1 MSEAAAF
8 SATNQ
13 ATPASKPSLPARLWA
28 HPVVRI
34 VAGAVLTFAPVPL
47 TMILASKLVD
57 KAYRVAW
64 PQLLAA
70 LISFLVYRWFIRS
83 TEKRALTEFGI
94 QGAGREVAVGLL
106 LGAGLVGTVFAVLGL
121 LGAYHLDG
129 VNAVSLALLLP
140 LAELVLVGFAE
151 EMLFRGIVFRI
162 TEKSLG
168 STWAIVISAILF
180 ALGHLPNEGVS
191 LVGIAALCA
200 YSVMQAAIYM
210 RTRRLWLCIA
220 NHVAWNYCVGQV
232 FSTAVSGHE
241 TKEGLLRGQL
251 SGPEWLT
258 GGAFGVEASVVTV
271 LVIGMVAAYFLRGRR
286 PTDRRP
292 T

>member
-1 MSEAAAF
+1 MSEAAAIPT
-8 SATNQ
+8 TNQ
-13 ATPASKPSLPARLWA
+13 ATSSSLPARIWA

-57 KAYRVAW
+57 KPYRVVW

-83 TEKRALTEFGI
+83 TEQRALTEFGTR
-94 QGAGREVAVGLL
+94 GAGREVAFGLL

-129 VNAVSLALLLP
+129 VNAVGLSLLLP
-140 LAELVLVGFAE
+140 LAELVLVGLAE
-151 EMLFRGIVFRI
+151 EILFRGIVFRI
-162 TEKSLG
+162 TEQSLG
-168 STWAIVISAILF
+168 SAWAIVISAILF
-180 ALGHLPNEGVS
+180 ALGHLPNDGVS

-220 NHVAWNYCVGQV
+220 NHVAWNYFVGQV
-232 FSTAVSGHE
+232 FSTTVSGHE

-251 SGPEWLT
+251 SGSEWLT

-271 LVIGMVAAYFLRGRR
+271 LVIGAVAVYFLRGRR
-286 PTDRRP
+286 SNVM
-292 T
+292 

>member
-1 MSEAAAF
+1 MPTPNTAT
-8 SATNQ
+8 TNQ
-13 ATPASKPSLPARLWA
+13 PSLAARLWA

-47 TMILASKLVD
+47 TMIVASKLVD

-83 TEKRALTEFGI
+83 TEQRALTEFGT
-94 QGAGREVAVGLL
+94 QGAGREVAFGLL
-106 LGAGLVGTVFAVLGL
+106 LGAGLVGSVFAMLGL
-121 LGAYHLDG
+121 LGAYQLDG

-140 LAELVLVGFAE
+140 LAELVLVGLAE
-151 EMLFRGIVFRI
+151 EILFRGIVFRI
-162 TEKSLG
+162 TEQSLG
-168 STWAIVISAILF
+168 SAWAIVISAILF
-180 ALGHLPNEGVS
+180 ALGHLPNDGVS
-191 LVGIAALCA
+191 LIGIAALCA

-232 FSTAVSGHE
+232 FSTAVSGHQ

-251 SGPEWLT
+251 SGAEWLT

-271 LVIGMVAAYFLRGRR
+271 VVISLVAAGLLIGARR
-286 PTDRRP
+286 PS
-292 T
+292 